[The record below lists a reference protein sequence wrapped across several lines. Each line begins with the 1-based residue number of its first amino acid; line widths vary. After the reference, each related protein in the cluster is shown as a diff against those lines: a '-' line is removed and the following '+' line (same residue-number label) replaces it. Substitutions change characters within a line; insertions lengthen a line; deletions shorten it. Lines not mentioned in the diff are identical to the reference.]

1 MDSTV
6 PTPAIDQLSTIEF
19 KIGIRGFNVSD
30 VDNYL
35 DEVAHDVEA
44 LRKGHSEQIAQLTQ
58 QLQRAAARI
67 KQLESGAAPAPTAPS
82 PSTPT
87 PAVTVASSPNAADGV
102 ENATSL
108 IAMAQE
114 FVEKTKSTAVS
125 ESQQLLAK
133 AKEEA
138 RRLLEEAKSRA
149 LDEVTQLEGRR
160 KRLEEEITQLDRY
173 VTTERERFRSLAGT
187 LVEWF
192 DSSFSLRQT
201 SAPAPVATPP
211 TVPAATPTPAPVAP
225 STPTPTVPPTT
236 GGVTTIGQ
244 ALNFGDENE

>member
-19 KIGIRGFNVSD
+19 KIGLRGFNVSD
-30 VDNYL
+30 VDTYL
-35 DEVAHDVEA
+35 DEVAHDVDA
-44 LRKGHSEQIAQLTQ
+44 LRKGHSDQLAQLTQ

-67 KQLESGAAPAPTAPS
+67 KQLESGAAPAPSAPA
-82 PSTPT
+82 PSTPA
-87 PAVTVASSPNAADGV
+87 PVVASTPPTGDGV
-102 ENATSL
+102 DGATSL

-114 FVEKTKSTAVS
+114 FVEKTKASAIA
-125 ESQQLLAK
+125 ESQQLLTK
-133 AKEEA
+133 AKEES

-173 VTTERERFRSLAGT
+173 LTAERERFRSMAGT

-201 SAPAPVATPP
+201 SAPAPTPTPP
-211 TVPAATPTPAPVAP
+211 TPPAATTAPSNPSTPAA
-225 STPTPTVPPTT
+225 STPTPPVPPT

>member
-1 MDSTV
+1 MDSSV

-19 KIGIRGFNVSD
+19 KIGLRGFNVAD
-30 VDNYL
+30 VDTYL

-44 LRKGHSEQIAQLTQ
+44 LRKGHSEQMAQLTQ

-67 KQLESGAAPAPTAPS
+67 KQLESGTAPAVTAPAPTTPAPS
-82 PSTPT
+82 SIASTPT
-87 PAVTVASSPNAADGV
+87 SSDGV
-102 ENATSL
+102 ESATSL
-108 IAMAQE
+108 IAMAQD
-114 FVEKTKSTAVS
+114 FLEKTKATATS
-125 ESQQLLAK
+125 ESQQLVAK

-160 KRLEEEITQLDRY
+160 KRLEEEIAQLDRY
-173 VTTERERFRSLAGT
+173 VTTERERFRTLAGT
-187 LVEWF
+187 LAEWF
-192 DSSFSLRQT
+192 DSSFSIRQT
-201 SAPAPVATPP
+201 SAPAPAPTPP
-211 TVPAATPTPAPVAP
+211 TPAASAPTTPPP
-225 STPTPTVPPTT
+225 STTPPSSPPTT